1 MDSLST
7 TDLFRVVI
15 ANQIVIMGALRR
27 LLAGSDIAEVLQKQV
42 NLSTTLVEHDRAN
55 IPHPPAS

>member
-7 TDLFRVVI
+7 TDLFRVVV

-42 NLSTTLVEHDRAN
+42 NLSTVLVEHGSGLEKA
-55 IPHPPAS
+55 

>member
-1 MDSLST
+1 MESLST
-7 TDLFRVVI
+7 TDLFRVAI

-55 IPHPPAS
+55 ISDPPAS